1 MQEIGFIGL
10 GNMGYPMVKNL
21 LEDGYVVKVYD
32 INSETLKKIK
42 ELKAIVV
49 DKPEELAGQVDV
61 LFTSLPS
68 EKIVKDI
75 YLSESGLFKQK
86 STSKTIMIDTSTVSP
101 TLNNEL
107 KEEAE
112 KNGISFLAA
121 PVSGGVVGSVNR
133 TLTFMVGGKKDTYD
147 QVKEILEHLGENIFH
162 VGDAI
167 DSGTTVKLINNL
179 LIGFYTAGVSEA
191 LHIANKQ
198 GIDLDVLFEM
208 LNVSYGQS
216 RIYDRNYNTFIKDN
230 NYEPG
235 FSLDLL
241 VKDLNFAIDL
251 ADKHHLNL
259 PISKDLLE
267 LYTTVAKEG
276 YGSKDMAV
284 LYERVK
290 DKSNEEDKK

>member
-1 MQEIGFIGL
+1 MKIIGFIGL
-10 GNMGYPMVKNL
+10 GNMGFPMVKNL
-21 LEDGYVVKVYD
+21 LADGYVVKVYD
-32 INSETLKKIK
+32 INKDTLKKV
-42 ELKAIVV
+42 EDLNAIVINSPDELV
-49 DKPEELAGQVDV
+49 DNVDI

-68 EKIVKDI
+68 EKVVEDV
-75 YLSESGLFKQK
+75 YLGPKGLFNQK
-86 STSKTIMIDTSTVSP
+86 SKTIMVDTSTVSP
-101 TLNNEL
+101 TLNNIL
-107 KEEAE
+107 E
-112 KNGISFLAA
+112 KKAAANNIPFLAA

-133 TLTFMVGGKKDTYD
+133 TLTFMVGGKKAAYD
-147 QVKEILEHLGENIFH
+147 QVKDVLNHLGENVFH
-162 VGDAI
+162 VGEGI

-198 GIDLDVLFEM
+198 DINLDALFEM

-216 RIYDRNYNTFIKDN
+216 RIYDRNYNTFIKDE
-230 NYEPG
+230 NYAPG

-251 ADKHHLNL
+251 ADELKLDL

-267 LYTTVAKEG
+267 MYTTASEEG
-276 YGSKDMAV
+276 YGDKDMAV

-290 DKSNEEDKK
+290 DKSKE

>member
-1 MQEIGFIGL
+1 MKEIGFIGL

-21 LEDGYVVKVYD
+21 LADGYVVKVYD
-32 INSETLKKIK
+32 INTETLNKIK
-42 ELKAIVV
+42 SLNAIIVEN
-49 DKPEELAGQVDV
+49 PEELAGNVDI

-68 EKIVKDI
+68 EKIVQSV
-75 YLSESGLFKQK
+75 YLESKALFKQN
-86 STSKTIMIDTSTVSP
+86 SESKTIMVDTSTVSP
-101 TLNNEL
+101 SLNNEL
-107 KEEAE
+107 KTEAE
-112 KNGISFLAA
+112 ANNIPFLAA

-133 TLTFMVGGKKDTYD
+133 TLTFMVGGKKETYD
-147 QVKEILEHLGENIFH
+147 QVKDVLEHLGENIFH
-162 VGDAI
+162 VGEAI

-198 GIDLDVLFEM
+198 GIDLDILFEM

-216 RIYDRNYNTFIKDN
+216 RIYDRNYNTFIKDD

-251 ADKHHLNL
+251 AEEHDLNL

-267 LYTTVAKEG
+267 LYSTASKEG
-276 YGSKDMAV
+276 YGNKDMAV
-284 LYERVK
+284 LYERVR
-290 DKSNEEDKK
+290 DNSNK

>member
-10 GNMGYPMVKNL
+10 GNMGFPMVENL
-21 LEDGYVVKVYD
+21 LADGYVVKVYD
-32 INSETLKKIK
+32 INKDAVKKVEALNAVAVNSPG
-42 ELKAIVV
+42 ELVGNV
-49 DKPEELAGQVDV
+49 DI

-68 EKIVKDI
+68 EKIVEDV
-75 YLSESGLFKQK
+75 YLGPEGLFNQVSK
-86 STSKTIMIDTSTVSP
+86 SKTMMVDTSTVSP
-101 TLNNEL
+101 TLNNVLE
-107 KEEAE
+107 KKAEA
-112 KNGISFLAA
+112 NNISFLAA

-133 TLTFMVGGKKDTYD
+133 TLTFMVGGKKGTYD
-147 QVKEILEHLGENIFH
+147 QVKDVLNHLGENIFH
-162 VGDAI
+162 VGEGI

-198 GIDLDVLFEM
+198 GINLDALFEM

-216 RIYDRNYNTFIKDN
+216 RIYDRNYNTFIKDE

-241 VKDLNFAIDL
+241 VKDLNFAVDL
-251 ADKHHLNL
+251 ADELELDL
-259 PISKDLLE
+259 PISKDLLN
-267 LYTTVAKEG
+267 LYTTASEEG
-276 YGSKDMAV
+276 YGKKDMAV

-290 DKSNEEDKK
+290 DKSNE